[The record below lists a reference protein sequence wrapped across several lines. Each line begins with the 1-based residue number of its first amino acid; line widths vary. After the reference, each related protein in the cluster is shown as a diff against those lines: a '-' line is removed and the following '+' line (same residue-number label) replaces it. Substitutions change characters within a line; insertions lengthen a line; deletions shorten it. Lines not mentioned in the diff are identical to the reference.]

1 MNVFTL
7 LILGVILV
15 VLVVGVFFGILFLTL
30 FIYVVS
36 HLYPWLRKIG
46 VWAARPENLLS
57 LIILAMLLIIVIIL
71 ASVLL
76 HATLLLLLIVF
87 PILLFPPY
95 RSGYT
100 GIGAQAYQLAVRQV
114 ERLARQHLYRH
125 TVTDYKVQDKG
136 RCAEGNRLEDQIW
149 RDEEQVIRRG

>member
-1 MNVFTL
+1 MNISTL

-57 LIILAMLLIIVIIL
+57 LIIVALLLIIVIIF

-76 HATLLLLLIVF
+76 HITLLLLLLVF
-87 PILLFPPY
+87 PILTKLLANLGMP
-95 RSGYT
+95 SAE
-100 GIGAQAYQLAVRQV
+100 IDQLV
-114 ERLARQHLYRH
+114 
-125 TVTDYKVQDKG
+125 
-136 RCAEGNRLEDQIW
+136 AEKI
-149 RDEEQVIRRG
+149 IY